1 MPVIMAFGRL
11 ESLKILGQKP
21 LLALSITSLL
31 GCEPFCRGFIL
42 NIESALPNV
51 PDMDIAP
58 PSPPD
63 ASTRPASGP
72 DTLLE
77 CLLVVVRAHGGTLS
91 HQAAIDGLPLVNNR
105 LTPSLFQRAAKRAGF
120 SSKVIQKPLDDI
132 NPALFPAIL
141 LLNNEEACILL
152 GWKDEGRTARLIFPE
167 LGDAEALLP
176 RDELIARYTG
186 HTILTRPEFRFDAR
200 TPEVGRVKHRHW
212 FWGTLAENT
221 PLYRD
226 VLLAAFMINVF
237 AIAMPLFTMNVYD
250 RVVPNHAIETLWMLA
265 AGVAIVL
272 IADLVLR
279 TMRGYFLDLASR
291 RVDVRLSAYIME
303 RVLGLRMENRPLSAG
318 SFAANL
324 RSFETIRDFITSAT
338 VTAFIDVPF
347 ALIFLIVIGW
357 IAWPLVLP
365 IVFGMLLVV
374 AYALTVHSKMHE
386 LSETTYRASAMRNAT
401 LVESLVGLETIK
413 ALGAESVMQRKW
425 ELSANFLSRVGAQL
439 RLLSSSTI
447 NGAMWAQQ
455 FVSIMVVVVGVYL
468 IADGNLTLGGLIAS
482 TMLSS
487 RAMAPIG
494 QVAGLLTQYHNAA
507 TALKSLDNILQQPVE
522 RPADSNFVA
531 RQHFTGDIEFKD
543 VDFNYPE
550 QDMAALRNVSL
561 KIRAGEHVAILGR
574 VGSGK
579 TTLEKLILGLYQPTS
594 GAVLVDGIDLRQL
607 DPAELRRNV
616 GYVPQDVTLFYGTLR
631 ENLTIS
637 STAADD
643 AAVLRAAQV
652 GGIIDFVNS
661 HPKGFDMVVGERGES
676 LSGGQRQAVAI
687 ARATINDP
695 PILLMDEP
703 TGSMDH
709 SSEEEIKQQL
719 STYAAGKT
727 MIVIT
732 HRTSLLDLVDRI
744 IVIDAGK
751 IVADGPK
758 AQVVEALRQG
768 RIGKAS

>member
-1 MPVIMAFGRL
+1 MTLNTDAVLQTEPDTRIPGSSQP
-11 ESLKILGQKP
+11 E
-21 LLALSITSLL
+21 TS
-31 GCEPFCRGFIL
+31 
-42 NIESALPNV
+42 
-51 PDMDIAP
+51 
-58 PSPPD
+58 PSPVD
-63 ASTRPASGP
+63 AP

-77 CLLVVVRAHGGTLS
+77 CLLVVVQAHGGTLS
-91 HQAAIDGLPLVNNR
+91 RQAAIDGLPLPGNR
-105 LTPSLFQRAAKRAGF
+105 LTPSLFHRAAKRAGF
-120 SSKVIQKPLDDI
+120 ASSVVRKPLDKL
-132 NPALFPAIL
+132 NSALFPAVL
-141 LLNNEEACILL
+141 LLNDEEACVLL
-152 GWKDEGRTARLIFPE
+152 GWQDEGRTARLVFPE
-167 LGDAEALLP
+167 LGEAEALMP
-176 RDELIARYTG
+176 REELAGRYSG
-186 HTILTRPEFRFDAR
+186 HAILARPEFRFDAR

-212 FWGTLAENT
+212 FWGTLKDNT
-221 PLYRD
+221 RLYRD

-250 RVVPNHAIETLWMLA
+250 RVVPNHAIETLWMLST
-265 AGVAIVL
+265 GVLIVL
-272 IADLVLR
+272 VADLVLR
-279 TMRGYFLDLASR
+279 TMRGYFLDLASS
-291 RVDVRLSAYIME
+291 RVDVRLSSYIME

-347 ALIFLIVIGW
+347 ALIFLVVIGW
-357 IAWPLVLP
+357 IAWPLILP
-365 IVFGMLLVV
+365 ILFGMLVV
-374 AYALTVHSKMHE
+374 LAYALTIHSKMHE
-386 LSETTYRASAMRNAT
+386 LSETTYRAGAMRNAT
-401 LVESLVGLETIK
+401 LVESLVGLEAIK
-413 ALGAESVMQRKW
+413 ALGAEGVMQRKW
-425 ELSANFLSRVGAQL
+425 ESSANFLSRVGAQL

-447 NGAMWAQQ
+447 NVASWAQQ
-455 FVSIMVVVVGVYL
+455 IVNIVVVIAGVYL

-482 TMLSS
+482 TMLAS
-487 RAMAPIG
+487 RAMAPIS

-507 TALKSLDNILQQPVE
+507 TALKSLDGILGQPVE
-522 RPADSNFVA
+522 RPANSQFVT
-531 RQHFTGDIEFKD
+531 RQHFNGDIEFKD
-543 VDFNYPE
+543 VEFKYPD
-550 QDMAALRNVSL
+550 QDIAALRNISL
-561 KIRAGEHVAILGR
+561 KIRAGEHVGILGR

-607 DPAELRRNV
+607 DPAELRRNI
-616 GYVPQDVTLFYGTLR
+616 GYVPQDVTLFFGSLR
-631 ENLTIS
+631 DNLTIS
-637 STAADD
+637 SPAADD

-652 GGIIDFVNS
+652 GGIIEFVNS
-661 HPKGFDMVVGERGES
+661 HPKGFDMTVGERGES

-709 SSEEEIKQQL
+709 SSEEEIKQRL
-719 STYAAGKT
+719 RTFAAGKT
-727 MIVIT
+727 MIVVT

-744 IVIDAGK
+744 IVIDSGK